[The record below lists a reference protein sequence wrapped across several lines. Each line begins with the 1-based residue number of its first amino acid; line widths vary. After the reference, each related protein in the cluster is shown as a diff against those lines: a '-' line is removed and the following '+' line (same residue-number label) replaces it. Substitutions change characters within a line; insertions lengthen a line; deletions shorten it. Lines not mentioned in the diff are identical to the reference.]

1 MWQRAGRHG
10 IISLFALSLGPTPKQ
25 GPRYI
30 STLITGYRTLPGL
43 AWAWPWWLLPGLA
56 LFFAY
61 RLLPPTFSLYHRHHI
76 AQLSNEHH
84 MHAIDDNDDDDVDG
98 SRSLSLSPAHSLAAP
113 SHHPPRPAHR
123 KPYPTDS
130 ATSSTPRRRV
140 RSAIDW

>member
-1 MWQRAGRHG
+1 MWQRGGRHG

-84 MHAIDDNDDDDVDG
+84 MHAIDDNDDNDDVDG
-98 SRSLSLSPAHSLAAP
+98 SLSHRPTRSLL
-113 SHHPPRPAHR
+113 RP
-123 KPYPTDS
+123 T
-130 ATSSTPRRRV
+130 TRRV
-140 RSAIDW
+140 LHTANRIPLTARHRLRHVVECGQR

>member
-84 MHAIDDNDDDDVDG
+84 MHAIDDDDDNDDVDG
-98 SRSLSLSPAHSLAAP
+98 SLSLTGPLARCSVPPPAASCTP
-113 SHHPPRPAHR
+113 Q
-123 KPYPTDS
+123 PYPTDS

>member
-84 MHAIDDNDDDDVDG
+84 MHAIDDNDDDDNVDG
-98 SRSLSLSPAHSLAAP
+98 SLSLSNSLSPAHSLAAP

-123 KPYPTDS
+123 NRIPLT
-130 ATSSTPRRRV
+130 ARHRLRHV
-140 RSAIDW
+140 VECGQR